1 MDSHVKRILHGD
13 VRFPPCKLIYMVEK
27 RISPARPGF
36 TWGCVSHQLDLG
48 LHGEGD
54 CLDGGGHCLHGE
66 SVSHHLDLGLHGE
79 GDCLDEGGQNLGIL
93 MNPRNPNESWES

>member
-13 VRFPPCKLIYMVEK
+13 VRFPPCKLIYMVEQCT
-27 RISPARPGF
+27 SPARPGF

-54 CLDGGGHCLHGE
+54 CLDGGG
-66 SVSHHLDLGLHGE
+66 
-79 GDCLDEGGQNLGIL
+79 QNLGIL

>member
-1 MDSHVKRILHGD
+1 MGKATVYMGESTVYMGELRIHMDSHVKRILHGD

-54 CLDGGGHCLHGE
+54 CLDGG
-66 SVSHHLDLGLHGE
+66 S
-79 GDCLDEGGQNLGIL
+79 QNLGIL